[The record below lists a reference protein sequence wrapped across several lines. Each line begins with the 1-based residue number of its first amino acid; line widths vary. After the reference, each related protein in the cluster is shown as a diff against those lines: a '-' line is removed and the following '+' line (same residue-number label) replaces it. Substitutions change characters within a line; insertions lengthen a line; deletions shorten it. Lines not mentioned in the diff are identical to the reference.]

1 MRVMKKFFVLT
12 ICLSIVAACL
22 TGCSFEDIDTELSY
36 RTLGIKQMEAGKYD
50 EAIESFEKALDQ
62 PVGKVRNLEKDI
74 ILYVAECMYRQG
86 RTDEALER
94 VNALLDYD
102 NRCAG
107 AHLFRG
113 NIYLSRGMQSEALDD
128 YSKAVKYDGGNFDI
142 YTQIYENLM
151 AVGLVSDAN
160 DYLDRALKL
169 RGDSRYALMSKG
181 YIYYMTGE
189 LETARDYLEQAVE
202 KKLADGEDDKA
213 ELYLAQVLELL
224 GEDDRAKAYYISYGD
239 DHGDDPIVLAELG
252 KMAMEAGDYEIAL
265 RYYQKGLQA
274 DNPPNVRE
282 LMQGEIAALEYTGD
296 FEEAKAAMAQYIL
309 DYPDDEQA
317 QREHTFLKYR

>member
-1 MRVMKKFFVLT
+1 MKYFKKLLFLT
-12 ICLSIVAACL
+12 ICISLAAVII

-36 RTLGIKQMEAGKYD
+36 RTLGIKQMEEGKYE

-62 PVGKVRNLEKDI
+62 PVGQVRNLEKDI
-74 ILYVAECMYRQG
+74 ILYVAECMYRLG
-86 RTDEALER
+86 RIDDALER

-113 NIYLSRGMQSEALDD
+113 NVYLGRGMQSEALDD
-128 YSKAVKYDGGNFDI
+128 YAKAVKYDGGNFDI

-151 AVGLVSDAN
+151 AVGLVDDAN
-160 DYLDRALKL
+160 DYLERALKL

-224 GEDDRAKAYYISYGD
+224 GEDSLAQEYYISYGD

-252 KMAMEAGDYEIAL
+252 KMAMETGDYDIAL
-265 RYYQKGLQA
+265 RYYQKGLEA
-274 DNPPNVRE
+274 DNPPNVKE

-296 FEEAKAAMAQYIL
+296 FDEAKAAMAQYIL

-317 QREHTFLKYR
+317 MREHTFLKYR